1 MKLMAVAAGATA
13 PSSGLNE
20 SLQMLAVV
28 IQDVEKM
35 ASAAEGENPV
45 ATAHEKAH
53 CLVS

>member
-13 PSSGLNE
+13 PNSGLNE

-35 ASAAEGENPV
+35 ASAAEGENPA
-45 ATAHEKAH
+45 ATAHEKVH
-53 CLVS
+53 CVVS